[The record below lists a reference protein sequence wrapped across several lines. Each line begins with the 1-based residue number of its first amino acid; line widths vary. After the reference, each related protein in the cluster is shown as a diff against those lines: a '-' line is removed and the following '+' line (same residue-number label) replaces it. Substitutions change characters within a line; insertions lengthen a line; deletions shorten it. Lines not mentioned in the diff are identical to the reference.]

1 MRDYDD
7 IAHGYAA
14 TVHKTQGV
22 TVDYAHVLAS
32 GGMDRH
38 LAYVALSRHREA
50 VSLHWSTDEM
60 GDVERL
66 VAILSRERRSEN
78 ALDYV
83 GDDVGA
89 DVARQTASFA
99 ARRGIVPES
108 AIVLKRQRETPNAV
122 VNSPRPVGAKGKRP
136 SPVITTSGGVR
147 RRPATFSEAV
157 SGAMERALASVWE
170 GWSRPGS
177 RRRRPCQV
185 RHGGGWR
192 RRRHSHRRRWPPHR
206 AGFRRQDSA
215 DAAR

>member
-50 VSLHWSTDEM
+50 VSLHWSADEM

-78 ALDYV
+78 ALDDV
-83 GDDVGA
+83 GDDVGD

-99 ARRGIVPES
+99 ARRGH
-108 AIVLKRQRETPNAV
+108 
-122 VNSPRPVGAKGKRP
+122 RPGKRDRAEASARNP
-136 SPVITTSGGVR
+136 ER
-147 RRPATFSEAV
+147 RRQQPAT
-157 SGAMERALASVWE
+157 
-170 GWSRPGS
+170 
-177 RRRRPCQV
+177 
-185 RHGGGWR
+185 GGGE
-192 RRRHSHRRRWPPHR
+192 
-206 AGFRRQDSA
+206 G
-215 DAAR
+215 